1 MSSCLGHISRSN
13 VVSAGSV
20 VKITQ
25 KHRVFH
31 WLKRYKQN
39 LTLRSSEAEG
49 SSSESNLS
57 SSTIVLTV
65 ESNSVNNKTC
75 KLKKIVKL

>member
-31 WLKRYKQN
+31 CLKRYKQN